1 MIPVILRGDTARGIT
16 LSPAPGYDYG
26 GCTLEV
32 EFNGARRAFDGIAA
46 GKGVTLDL
54 TADETARMPTGTG
67 RVYMRLRNAAGE
79 VLSLPWAK
87 VKVTDAPGEVRA
99 AQIAIGPATLDVKD
113 ATAGDSLGDVKKKL
127 NAVLAFLRGAAG
139 CALLAALPCIGA

>member
-32 EFNGARRAFDGIAA
+32 EFNGARRAYDGLAA
-46 GKGVTLDL
+46 GAGVTLAL
-54 TADETARMPTGTG
+54 TAEETARMPPGTG

-99 AQIAIGPATLDVKD
+99 AQIAVDPAAFDGIAAPSASLSSLKKAV
-113 ATAGDSLGDVKKKL
+113 AGIL
-127 NAVLAFLRGAAG
+127 AVLKG
-139 CALLAALPCIGA
+139 PKS

>member
-32 EFNGARRAFDGIAA
+32 EFNGARRAFDGLAA
-46 GKGVTLDL
+46 GADVTLAL
-54 TADETARMPTGTG
+54 TAEETARMPTGTG

-99 AQIAIGPATLDVKD
+99 AQITIDPAIVPADIYVRNPVTGLYHKL
-113 ATAGDSLGDVKKKL
+113 TAEVNEHGEVTV
-127 NAVLAFLRGAAG
+127 AVEEEGVER
-139 CALLAALPCIGA
+139 

>member
-1 MIPVILRGDTARGIT
+1 MIPTILRGDTAREIT
-16 LSPAPGYDYG
+16 LSPVPGYDYG

-32 EFNGARRAFDGIAA
+32 EFNGARRAYDGLAA
-46 GKGVTLDL
+46 GEGVTLAL
-54 TADETARMPTGTG
+54 TAEETARMPTGTG

-99 AQIAIGPATLDVKD
+99 AQIAVDPAAFDGIE
-113 ATAGDSLGDVKKKL
+113 APSASLSSLK
-127 NAVLAFLRGAAG
+127 NAVSGILAVLKGQKS
-139 CALLAALPCIGA
+139 

>member
-32 EFNGARRAFDGIAA
+32 EFNGARRAYDGLAA
-46 GKGVTLDL
+46 GAAVTLAL
-54 TADETARMPTGTG
+54 TAEETARMPTGTG

-79 VLSLPWAK
+79 VLTLPWAK

-99 AQIAIGPATLDVKD
+99 ASITIDPATFDGI
-113 ATAGDSLGDVKKKL
+113 AAPSASLSSLK
-127 NAVLAFLRGAAG
+127 NAVSGILAVLKGQK
-139 CALLAALPCIGA
+139 